1 MTINLVGTL
10 PHFVRSNYAE
20 QQIPMTLEEWF
31 MQGRKLYLFTGAQVV
46 AFGVLGWILV
56 TWKTPWNAQRY
67 AGTVLMII
75 GAAFIVIARYQLGK
89 SFSIRPEAHE
99 LVTTGIY
106 ARIRNPIYVF
116 GTVLLTGLF
125 LVLQRPALWILLTVV
140 VVAQT
145 VRARKEAQVLEAA
158 FGERYRE
165 YRRKTWF

>member
-1 MTINLVGTL
+1 VE
-10 PHFVRSNYAE
+10 F
-20 QQIPMTLEEWF
+20 F
-31 MQGRKLYLFTGAQVV
+31 MQGPKLYIFTAQAI
-46 AFGVLGWILV
+46 AFAVLAWILV
-56 TWKTPWNAQRY
+56 TWKTPWNPQRY
-67 AGTVLMII
+67 AGTVLTIV

-116 GTVLLTGLF
+116 GTVLLTGLI
-125 LVLQRPALWILLTVV
+125 LVLQRPRLWILLTVV

-145 VRARKEAQVLEAA
+145 IRARKEAQVLEAA
-158 FGERYRE
+158 FGEQYRE